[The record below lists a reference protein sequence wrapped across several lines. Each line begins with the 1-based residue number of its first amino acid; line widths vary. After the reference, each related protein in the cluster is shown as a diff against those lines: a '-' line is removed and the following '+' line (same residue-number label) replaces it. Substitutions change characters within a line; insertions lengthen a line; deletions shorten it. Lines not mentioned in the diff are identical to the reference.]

1 MRFPEI
7 DYDTH
12 PAYAPFKS
20 PVNYDDSFI
29 EEQVREIDAASGAFY
44 ALAKPT
50 EAGSAE
56 ALARIRASMDRILH
70 HVKERRISVV
80 AEEWLRQC
88 ARWTVADF
96 SYEFM
101 RRIFCAREYR
111 PVRLGERQTD
121 QLHALQTRGMYV
133 TELEPNLYAEIKRAA
148 MEQFETLKARSLAK
162 PHERAVSSVSYH
174 SPLWKAIIGAV
185 RKAGI
190 LEVLGEFKRNGMTM
204 LGAGL
209 EYSHAGQR
217 WYQNL
222 YSDVALPGGPL
233 QYLHYDEGDCLP
245 KSMIYL
251 TPVREEGGPTRAIP
265 SSNCWEVSECKIRV
279 HRALDR
285 IIGDRY
291 ADTSEEGDYRVLARR
306 PELRRIFMELPPALR
321 GSSHFGDDI
330 LADTELAS
338 TLKSLEVPYLS
349 DGGQTMVFDGP
360 RLLHRGSLVGSG
372 ERLSLQVIYR
382 NRNEARIRSALAKQT
397 LLREQAALWR
407 KYARRFV
414 MEHA

>member
-1 MRFPEI
+1 MS
-7 DYDTH
+7 
-12 PAYAPFKS
+12 APVS
-20 PVNYDDSFI
+20 N
-29 EEQVREIDAASGAFY
+29 
-44 ALAKPT
+44 
-50 EAGSAE
+50 
-56 ALARIRASMDRILH
+56 
-70 HVKERRISVV
+70 V
-80 AEEWLRQC
+80 A
-88 ARWTVADF
+88 
-96 SYEFM
+96 
-101 RRIFCAREYR
+101 
-111 PVRLGERQTD
+111 
-121 QLHALQTRGMYV
+121 
-133 TELEPNLYAEIKRAA
+133 
-148 MEQFETLKARSLAK
+148 
-162 PHERAVSSVSYH
+162 YH

-190 LEVLGEFKRNGMTM
+190 LEVLGEFKRNRMTM

-217 WYQNL
+217 WYRNL
-222 YSDVALPGGPL
+222 YADVALPGGPL

-251 TPVREEGGPTRAIP
+251 TPVRDDGGPTRAIP

-279 HRALDR
+279 HRDWIASSAIDTAR
-285 IIGDRY
+285 PARRGIIGCSRG
-291 ADTSEEGDYRVLARR
+291 APSCGG
-306 PELRRIFMELPPALR
+306 FSWSCPPPCV

-330 LADTELAS
+330 LADSELAS
-338 TLKSLEVPYLS
+338 TLESLEVPYLS
-349 DGGQTMVFDGP
+349 EGNQTMVFDGP

-382 NRNEARIRSALAKQT
+382 NRNEARIRSELAKQT